1 MLNSCHQ
8 SPYNNIGRVIRG
20 ENNTQTKYIFNYEK
34 NLFNLFFCIEMSFFI
49 FMSCT
54 NKRMYCN
61 VFVYSLTS
69 QRLDAIKE

>member
-34 NLFNLFFCIEMSFFI
+34 KPVQFI
-49 FMSCT
+49 FLY
-54 NKRMYCN
+54 RN
-61 VFVYSLTS
+61 VVFLYLCLV
-69 QRLDAIKE
+69 QIKECIVMYLYTP

>member
-20 ENNTQTKYIFNYEK
+20 ENNTQTKYILNYEK
-34 NLFNLFFCIEMSFFI
+34 NLFNLFFCIEMSSFI
-49 FMSCT
+49 FMSCA

-69 QRLDAIKE
+69 QCLDAIKE